1 MPKHDEHLGG
11 TSKKYPQIAGVS
23 AHCFDATAIEK
34 AWVFTENTFFFAVS
48 VPVSGLQNY
57 SQ

>member
-1 MPKHDEHLGG
+1 MVKA
-11 TSKKYPQIAGVS
+11 KKYPRIAGFS
-23 AHCFDATAIEK
+23 AHYCFDATAIEK
-34 AWVFTENTFFFAVS
+34 AQVFTENTFLFAVS